1 MFFFI
6 LVRFP
11 LRLGWG
17 GANLASISNQTTV
30 DDELSFIFKIPAA
43 DPLGKLA
50 VTGKFRA
57 MENQVI
63 LHWKL
68 EDRTFTRASNTMR
81 TVEMSYDDVEEASV
95 TGGWLWFS
103 KKFLTV
109 RIKDPR
115 LVEEVPGVTMGKL
128 ELELPSNSVTPA
140 KKFVAMVDYRVSEA
154 VMEKRQERLKDL
166 GI

>member
-1 MFFFI
+1 MRNF
-6 LVRFP
+6 
-11 LRLGWG
+11 
-17 GANLASISNQTTV
+17 QTDV
-30 DDELSFIFKIPAA
+30 DDELSFIFDIPAA

-57 MENQVI
+57 LEEQVV

-68 EDRTFTRASNTMR
+68 KDRTFTQASNSMR
-81 TVEMSYDDVEEASV
+81 TIEMTYDDIEEAGV
-95 TGGWLWFS
+95 AAGWWWFS
-103 KKFLTV
+103 TKTLTV

-128 ELELPSNSVTPA
+128 ELELPGNSVAPA
-140 KKFVAMVDYRVSEA
+140 RKFVAMLEYRMSEA
-154 VMEKRQERLKDL
+154 AMEKRQDRLKDL

>member
-1 MFFFI
+1 M
-6 LVRFP
+6 FP
-11 LRLGWG
+11 LAWYQAGLNLI
-17 GANLASISNQTTV
+17 ANFKTTV
-30 DDELSFIFKIPAA
+30 DDELSFIFNIPAA

-57 MENQVI
+57 LEEQVV

-68 EDRTFTRASNTMR
+68 KDSTFTRASNTMR
-81 TVEMSYDDVEEASV
+81 TIEMGYGDIEEATV
-95 TGGWLWFS
+95 TGGWFWFS
-103 KKFLTV
+103 KKVLTI

-128 ELELPSNSVTPA
+128 ELELPSNSVKPA
-140 KKFVAMVDYRVSEA
+140 KKFVAMVDYRVSEKE
-154 VMEKRQERLKDL
+154 MERRQERLNDL

>member
-1 MFFFI
+1 M
-6 LVRFP
+6 
-11 LRLGWG
+11 
-17 GANLASISNQTTV
+17 
-30 DDELSFIFKIPAA
+30 DDELSFIFNIPAT

-57 MENQVI
+57 LEEQVI

-68 EDRTFTRASNTMR
+68 EDRTFTRATNAMR
-81 TVEMSYDDVEEASV
+81 TIEMTYDDVEEASV
-95 TGGWLWFS
+95 TGGVWWFS
-103 KKFLTV
+103 AKTLTV

-128 ELELPSNSVTPA
+128 ELELPSNSVKPA
-140 KKFVAMVDYRVSEA
+140 KKFVAMLEYRMSEA
-154 VMEKRQERLKDL
+154 AIEKRQGRLKDL

>member
-1 MFFFI
+1 M
-6 LVRFP
+6 
-11 LRLGWG
+11 
-17 GANLASISNQTTV
+17 
-30 DDELSFIFKIPAA
+30 DDELSFIFNIPAA
-43 DPLGKLA
+43 DALGKLA

-57 MENQVI
+57 LEDQIV

-68 EDRTFTRASNTMR
+68 EDRTFTRESNAMR
-81 TVEMSYDDVEEASV
+81 TIEMGYGDVEQATV

-103 KKFLTV
+103 TKVLTI

-128 ELELPSNSVTPA
+128 ELELPSNSVKPA

-154 VMEKRQERLKDL
+154 EVAKRSKRLDDL